1 MSLGQRRSARL
12 PMQAG
17 GRGRLLVVF
26 REYHMHGRLK
36 VEPDAPRFY
45 ELHHLEEFR
54 RHARPSLSARETSL
68 RIVERM
74 TISPA
79 F

>member
-54 RHARPSLSARETSL
+54 RPTLGPRFQHAKRLFAS
-68 RIVERM
+68 
-74 TISPA
+74 
-79 F
+79 